1 MDNVLPGRLLQNIPW
16 NHHCFGDLFLLYLV
30 DTILFINT
38 EYSILNSKL
47 KFTGSQCTQC
57 TNTCFGTKIASKT
70 IVHRELVLFT
80 A

>member
-1 MDNVLPGRLLQNIPW
+1 MDNVLPGRFLQNIPW

-30 DTILFINT
+30 DTILLINT

-47 KFTGSQCTQC
+47 KFTGSQC